1 MDLHAVIEDERF
13 VWLSYARRFHPLRSI
28 LTEIYLCHTS
38 SCHEILRGWKRPCR
52 SSLYAGGELFDA
64 IVEHCKQ
71 GKTYTEQHAA
81 VIVAQVLRAVEHCHL
96 KQVSG

>member
-1 MDLHAVIEDERF
+1 MSHHFLSRNIEGGN
-13 VWLSYARRFHPLRSI
+13 AP
-28 LTEIYLCHTS
+28 
-38 SCHEILRGWKRPCR
+38 GR

-81 VIVAQVLRAVEHCHL
+81 VIVAQVLRAVEHCHV